1 MTQLNQSDRKINAAE
16 HNFDADHA
24 SRSANIPIAGGF
36 VGVLIF
42 TTLLTLGSC
51 SKEKSKSAA
60 VTASGQSTASTI
72 APAPASAASAVP
84 VTVPTLAPKRAKR
97 RRPSTFFSYF
107 NRPYGVSFSF
117 PRPYHLKAGDEAQL
131 SWSNLGQF
139 QMDFVQPGG
148 VRLAAVELPDN
159 SYPGT
164 DFKSGFVTV
173 SVNPGMT
180 SERCNQFAF
189 PERTSAV
196 ESSAKVKIGAIEFQE
211 VENSSATMMKQADA
225 KYYHVF
231 RNGACYEFALGIET
245 EGDGDLEGITPV
257 DREVVFHKLERI
269 LTTVKLQPTVV
280 PPTQAPV
287 PSAGVAGPAAS
298 PKTGEDGAGN
308 WNF

>member
-1 MTQLNQSDRKINAAE
+1 MTQQLNHDSKINAAE
-16 HNFDADHA
+16 HSADADHC
-24 SRSANIPIAGGF
+24 SRSVKIPIAGAF

-60 VTASGQSTASTI
+60 VTASGQPTASTTS
-72 APAPASAASAVP
+72 PAPASAASAVP
-84 VTVPTLAPKRAKR
+84 VTVPTPAPKRDKR
-97 RRPSTFFSYF
+97 RRPSTFSYV

-117 PRPYHLKAGDEAQL
+117 PRQYHLKAGGVAQL
-131 SWSNLGQF
+131 IGPNLEQF
-139 QMDFVQPGG
+139 QMDFVRSGG
-148 VRLAAVELPDN
+148 VRLAAVELPDD

-173 SVNPGMT
+173 SVNPDMT
-180 SERCNQFAF
+180 SEMCNQFAF

-196 ESSAKVKIGAIEFQE
+196 ESSSKVKLGAIEFQE
-211 VENSSATMMKQADA
+211 VETFAAPLMKQADA

-231 RNGACYEFALGIET
+231 RNGACYEFALGIGT
-245 EGDGDLEGITPV
+245 EGGGGLKGITPV

-269 LTTVKLQPTVV
+269 LDTVKLPPTVV
-280 PPTQAPV
+280 PQTQVPV
-287 PSAGVAGPAAS
+287 PSADVAGPADS
-298 PKTGEDGAGN
+298 PKTGEDSAGN